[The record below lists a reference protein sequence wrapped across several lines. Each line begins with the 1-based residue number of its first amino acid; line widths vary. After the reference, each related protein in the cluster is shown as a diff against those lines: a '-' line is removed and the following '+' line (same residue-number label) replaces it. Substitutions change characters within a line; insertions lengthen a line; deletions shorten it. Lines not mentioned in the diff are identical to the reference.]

1 MDKQTVIKMKP
12 INEIIM
18 FILSALYQDYIIKT
32 DKARTDPEQKLL
44 SFEEW
49 LKECQLVE
57 DDKKIMTLDQ
67 AIKEQT
73 QHNQNLGL

>member
-12 INEIIM
+12 INELIM

-49 LKECQLVE
+49 LKGCQLVE